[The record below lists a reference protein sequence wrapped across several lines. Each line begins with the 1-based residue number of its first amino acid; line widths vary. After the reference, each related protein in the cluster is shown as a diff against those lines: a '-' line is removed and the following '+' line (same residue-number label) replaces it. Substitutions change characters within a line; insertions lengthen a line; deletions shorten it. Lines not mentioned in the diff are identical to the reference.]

1 MMTGQKSTI
10 RSRELGDEL
19 RHAMEKA
26 NLSGKHAAH
35 LLGWSESKV
44 SRMLTGHQAVK
55 EPDIAA
61 LLALCLVK
69 GDEKERLL
77 ELAREYNQRGWLQ
90 QHGSSLPEQL
100 RTLINQEN
108 QATRITVFDALR
120 VPGLL
125 QTSDYAEALIQR
137 SATVPPD
144 KVRALVEARMRRQ
157 SLFSRDHRPDF
168 TFYMHEFALR
178 LPVGGQVVMSAQLHQ
193 LLQMSV
199 RRYITIQVIPA
210 SFGAFATADNS
221 CRLMEFADLKPVA
234 YVEEET
240 AGNFLEDPAAV
251 AAYRKIFRAL
261 ADCALDEGE
270 SKELIAALAVDL
282 YC

>member
-1 MMTGQKSTI
+1 
-10 RSRELGDEL
+10 
-19 RHAMEKA
+19 MEKA

-55 EPDIAA
+55 EADISA

-77 ELAREYNQRGWLQ
+77 ELAREYNQAGWLQ

-108 QATRITVFDALR
+108 QATQITVFDALR
-120 VPGLL
+120 IPGLL
-125 QTSDYAEALIQR
+125 QTSDYA
-137 SATVPPD
+137 
-144 KVRALVEARMRRQ
+144 RALMERSVTVTADRVESLVNARINRQ
-157 SLFSRDHRPDF
+157 SIFSRDYRPDF
-168 TFYMHEFALR
+168 TFYIHEFAFR
-178 LPVGGQVVMSAQLHQ
+178 LPVGGPVVMSAQLHQ

-199 RRYITIQVIPA
+199 RRYITIRVIPA
-210 SFGAFATADNS
+210 SFGAFATVDNS
-221 CRLMEFADLKPVA
+221 CRLVEFAEMKPVV
-234 YVEEET
+234 YVEEQT
-240 AGNFLEDPAAV
+240 AGNFMEDATTVAV
-251 AAYRKIFRAL
+251 YRKIFSAL

-270 SKELIAALAVDL
+270 SKDAIAALAVDL
-282 YC
+282 YGS